1 MRFVS
6 RYQRNERIEDKKSPF
21 SLKIEE
27 YEEWG
32 FYRKKISLNAHFFLW
47 LLRRAIHNFDLKI
60 VWQFLH
66 LYSMLRFKTMPDGW
80 IYFLFSCI
88 NDACMIN
95 VSPDHCKLVT
105 DRGILGS
112 RRSNPTSFQ
121 FFRTSIQKVLHHVW
135 LLDVNCL
142 YVGPLVKSTSRGD
155 SA

>member
-1 MRFVS
+1 MKGWKK
-6 RYQRNERIEDKKSPF
+6 IEEKKSPF
-21 SLKIEE
+21 SLKVEE

-47 LLRRAIHNFDLKI
+47 LLRRAIHNFDLNI
-60 VWQFLH
+60 VWH
-66 LYSMLRFKTMPDGW
+66 YSAVCWDLKPNF
-80 IYFLFSCI
+80 FLFSCI

-105 DRGILGS
+105 DRGILGEEVGCK
-112 RRSNPTSFQ
+112 TQ

-142 YVGPLVKSTSRGD
+142 YVGPLVKSTSTTKVKVGEPD
-155 SA
+155 